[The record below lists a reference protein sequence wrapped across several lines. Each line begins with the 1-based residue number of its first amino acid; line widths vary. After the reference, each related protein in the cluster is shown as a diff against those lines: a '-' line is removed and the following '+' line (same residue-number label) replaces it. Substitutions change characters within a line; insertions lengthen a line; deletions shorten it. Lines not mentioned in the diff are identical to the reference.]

1 MTNQQFVTSSSRLTK
16 QNVRTLWLATLG
28 GALESYDFVI
38 FVFFA
43 NTIGDLFFPP
53 GIPDWLRQFQTFGIF
68 AIGYL
73 IRPLS
78 GVLIAHSGDLRG
90 RKQMFTFSI
99 FLMALA
105 TLGIGLLPTYGT
117 LGPIAPVCLLLL
129 RIGQGAAVGGEV
141 PGAWVFVS
149 EHVRP
154 SRVGIA
160 CGLMSFGVS
169 GGILLGSSIAAG
181 LNIALPPS
189 QFASYGWRIAFL
201 LGGLFGLL
209 SVYLRRLLAET
220 PVFEELKARRALAN
234 EMPLKAAFRAYR
246 LEIILSVLL
255 TWMISATVVV
265 TILVM
270 PALLEKVYHVP
281 RVEALEANSLATL
294 ALGVGG
300 VLVGWLTDR
309 FGPGRVLLV
318 GCPIL
323 AVAAYTLYALIQ
335 ISPAFLIPL
344 YTFTGLDVG
353 IGMVGPC
360 FMIEAFP
367 APIRFTGVAFSY
379 NTSYAIFGGFTPLL
393 VSWLLQ
399 FDHMGPAHYVV
410 AVCLLGFGVG
420 IFLCFRGPVRRNEL
434 RWRRPSER

>member
-1 MTNQQFVTSSSRLTK
+1 MTNPQFVTSSSRLTK
-16 QNVRTLWLATLG
+16 TNRRTLWLAALG

-43 NTIGDLFFPP
+43 NSLGDLFFPP

-68 AIGYL
+68 AVGYL

-105 TLGIGLLPTYGT
+105 TLGIGLLPTYST

-154 SRVGIA
+154 SRIGVA
-160 CGLMSFGVS
+160 CGLMSFGVG
-169 GGILLGSSIAAG
+169 GGILLGSLIATG

-220 PVFEELKARRALAN
+220 PVFEELKARQALAN
-234 EMPLKAAFRAYR
+234 EMPLKAAFRGYR
-246 LEIILSVLL
+246 SEIIVSVLL

-265 TILVM
+265 TILMM

-281 RVEALEANSLATL
+281 RLESLQANSLATL
-294 ALGVGG
+294 ALGAGG

-323 AVAAYTLYALIQ
+323 AVAAYTLYTVIQ
-335 ISPAFLIPL
+335 VSPAFLVPL
-344 YTFTGLDVG
+344 YMFTGLAVG
-353 IGMVGPC
+353 VGMVGPF

-367 APIRFTGVAFSY
+367 PPIRFTGVAFSY

-410 AVCLLGFGVG
+410 AVCLLGFAVG
-420 IFLCFRGPVRRNEL
+420 IFLCFRGPARRTN
-434 RWRRPSER
+434 

>member
-1 MTNQQFVTSSSRLTK
+1 MTNPRFATSSSHLTK
-16 QNVRTLWLATLG
+16 QNCRTLWLVALG

-68 AIGYL
+68 AVGYL

-90 RKQMFTFSI
+90 RKQMFTFTI

-105 TLGIGLLPTYGT
+105 TLGIGLLPTYQI

-141 PGAWVFVS
+141 PGAWVFIS
-149 EHVRP
+149 EHVQP
-154 SRVGIA
+154 SRTGVA
-160 CGLMSFGVS
+160 CGLMSCGV
-169 GGILLGSSIAAG
+169 GGGVLLGSLVAG
-181 LNIALPPS
+181 CLNIALPPS
-189 QFASYGWRIAFL
+189 QLASYGWRIAFL

-209 SVYLRRLLAET
+209 SVYLRRLLSET
-220 PVFEELKARRALAN
+220 PVFEELKARRALAK
-234 EMPLKAAFRAYR
+234 EMPLKTAFRGYR

-255 TWMISATVVV
+255 TWLVSATVVV
-265 TILVM
+265 TILMM

-281 RVEALEANSLATL
+281 RAESLQANSLATL

-309 FGPGRVLLV
+309 FGSGRVLLV
-318 GCPIL
+318 GCPL
-323 AVAAYTLYALIQ
+323 LGVAAYALYTLIE

-344 YTFTGLDVG
+344 YTFTGLAAG

-360 FMIEAFP
+360 FMIESFP
-367 APIRFTGVAFSY
+367 APIRFTGLAFSY

-393 VSWLLQ
+393 VLWLLQ
-399 FDHMGPAHYVV
+399 FDHLGPAHYVM

-420 IFLCFRGPVRRNEL
+420 SFLCLRGSAHRRN
-434 RWRRPSER
+434 

>member
-1 MTNQQFVTSSSRLTK
+1 MTNPQFVTSSSPLTK
-16 QNVRTLWLATLG
+16 ENRRTLWLVGLG
-28 GALESYDFVI
+28 GGLEAYDFLI

-43 NTIGDLFFPP
+43 NTIGELFFPP

-68 AIGYL
+68 AVGYL

-78 GVLIAHSGDLRG
+78 GVIIAHSGDLRG

-105 TLGIGLLPTYGT
+105 TLGIGLLPTYST

-154 SRVGIA
+154 SRVGVA
-160 CGLMSFGVS
+160 CGLMSLGVG
-169 GGILLGSSIAAG
+169 GGIILGSLIAAC

-189 QFASYGWRIAFL
+189 QLTSYGWRIAFL

-209 SVYLRRLLAET
+209 SVYLRRLLSET

-234 EMPLKAAFRAYR
+234 EMPLKVVFRGYR
-246 LEIILSVLL
+246 LEIIISALL
-255 TWMISATVVV
+255 TWMTSANVVV
-265 TILVM
+265 VILM
-270 PALLEKVYHVP
+270 TPALLEKVYHVP
-281 RVEALEANSLATL
+281 RVESLEANSLATL
-294 ALGVGG
+294 ALSVGG
-300 VLVGWLTDR
+300 VLAGWLADR

-318 GCPIL
+318 GCPL
-323 AVAAYTLYALIQ
+323 LGVAAYAFYALIQ
-335 ISPAFLIPL
+335 VSPAFLIPL
-344 YTFTGLDVG
+344 YTLTGLGVG
-353 IGMVGPC
+353 IGIAGTC

-367 APIRFTGVAFSY
+367 APIRFTGLAFSY
-379 NTSYAIFGGFTPLL
+379 NASYAIFGGFSPLL

-399 FDHMGPAHYVV
+399 FDHMGPAHYII

-420 IFLCFRGPVRRNEL
+420 SFLCLRESACRRN
-434 RWRRPSER
+434 

>member
-1 MTNQQFVTSSSRLTK
+1 MTDPQFVTSSSHLTK
-16 QNVRTLWLATLG
+16 ENRRTLWLAALG

-68 AIGYL
+68 AVGYL

-105 TLGIGLLPTYGT
+105 TLGIGLLPTYLT
-117 LGPIAPVCLLLL
+117 LGPIAPICLLLL
-129 RIGQGAAVGGEV
+129 RVAQGAAVGGEV

-154 SRVGIA
+154 SRIGIA
-160 CGLMSFGVS
+160 CGLMSFGVT
-169 GGILLGSSIAAG
+169 GGVLLGSLIATG
-181 LNIALPPS
+181 LNIALPPT
-189 QFASYGWRIAFL
+189 QLASYGWRIAFL
-201 LGGLFGLL
+201 IGGLFGLL

-234 EMPLKAAFRAYR
+234 EMPLKAVFRGYR
-246 LEIILSVLL
+246 LEIVVSVLL
-255 TWMISATVVV
+255 TWMLSAAVVV
-265 TILVM
+265 TVLM
-270 PALLEKVYHVP
+270 TPALLEKVYHIP
-281 RVEALEANSLATL
+281 RVESLEANSLAIL
-294 ALGVGG
+294 ALAVGG

-309 FGPGRVLLV
+309 FGPGPVLLV
-318 GCPIL
+318 GCPL
-323 AVAAYTLYALIQ
+323 LGAAAYALYAVIQ
-335 ISPAFLIPL
+335 IGPTFLIPL
-344 YTFTGLDVG
+344 YTFTGLTVG
-353 IGMVGPC
+353 IGMVGPR
-360 FMIEAFP
+360 FMIDAFP
-367 APIRFTGVAFSY
+367 APVRFTGVAFSY
-379 NTSYAIFGGFTPLL
+379 NASYAIFGGFTPLL

-399 FDHMGPAHYVV
+399 FDRMGPAHYVV
-410 AVCLLGFGVG
+410 AVCLLGLG
-420 IFLCFRGPVRRNEL
+420 IGSFLCFRRSTPRTC
-434 RWRRPSER
+434 